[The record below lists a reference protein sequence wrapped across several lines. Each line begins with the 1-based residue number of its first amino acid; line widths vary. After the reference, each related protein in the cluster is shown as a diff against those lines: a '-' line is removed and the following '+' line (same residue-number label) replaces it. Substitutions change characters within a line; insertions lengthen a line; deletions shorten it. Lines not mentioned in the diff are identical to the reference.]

1 MKKIIL
7 LFLVFGFLPA
17 YAGGVDYG
25 YRNGEYRPTSVNGE
39 RIEYGYRNGEFR
51 PVSVGGKNINYGYRQ
66 GKYVPVGID

>member
-39 RIEYGYRNGEFR
+39 RIEYGYRNGEDKPVIIGEKQKNNGYRNGEYR
-51 PVSVGGKNINYGYRQ
+51 PV
-66 GKYVPVGID
+66 